1 MPGVMT
7 VPPPPVF
14 ADDDAYETSLKR
26 AAFWAPYA
34 RAALRAAG
42 LPDEGE
48 VVTHFPTTHV
58 AASVGGAYL
67 VKLHYEDRFGED
79 CFQTEREA
87 YGMLTGR
94 RLPIPK
100 LLAEGA
106 LYREEDGWR
115 WPFLVMTAM
124 PGRAMR
130 DVDGSLTPKEREHA
144 ADFVGKTLRKLH
156 GTPVHEG
163 EYLSLELYVD
173 LIQTRTQRCHRDH
186 EQWGSLPSHLV
197 DQVRDYVWDAHKLID
212 PEEGPHELIH
222 GDLHGGNVFL
232 DGEPAAMKPT
242 GIVDFNDVY
251 VGDRHYDL
259 VAIHL
264 KGFGADKRLLGR
276 VLEAYGWGELG
287 RHWPQRMLAFTLA
300 HDFDMIR
307 PVVERYPE
315 AVKNTA
321 TLGDLATLLW
331 DLDAPGP
338 A

>member
-1 MPGVMT
+1 MTT

-14 ADDDAYETSLKR
+14 ADDDAYAASLKR

-42 LPDEGE
+42 LPEDGE

-58 AASVGGAYL
+58 AAMVGGKYL

-87 YGMLTGR
+87 YGLLNGH

-124 PGRAMR
+124 RGRAMR
-130 DVDGSLTPKEREHA
+130 ELNGALTAKERERA
-144 ADFVGKTLRKLH
+144 ADFVGKTLRRLH
-156 GTPVHEG
+156 ETPVREG

-186 EQWGSLPSHLV
+186 ETWGSLPPHLAE
-197 DQVRDYVWDAHKLID
+197 QVRDYVWDSRSLID
-212 PEEGPHELIH
+212 PERGPHDLIH
-222 GDLHGGNVFL
+222 GDLHDGNVFL
-232 DGEPAAMKPT
+232 EGEPGAVKPA

-251 VGDRHYDL
+251 VGDPHYDL
-259 VAIHL
+259 VAVHV
-264 KGFGADKRLLGR
+264 KAFGCDKALLTR
-276 VLEAYGWGELG
+276 VLDAYGWTDHE
-287 RHWPQRMLAFTLA
+287 RAWEKRMMALTLA

-307 PVVERYPE
+307 PIDHLFPGRLDEVP
-315 AVKNTA
+315 
-321 TLGDLATLLW
+321 TLDALATLLW
-331 DLDAPGP
+331 DLDAPGL